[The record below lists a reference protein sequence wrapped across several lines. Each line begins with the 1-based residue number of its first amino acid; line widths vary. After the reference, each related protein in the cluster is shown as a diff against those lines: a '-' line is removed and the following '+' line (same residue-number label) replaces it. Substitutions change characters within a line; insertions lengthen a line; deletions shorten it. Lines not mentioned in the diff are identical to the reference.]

1 MQGNFGLA
9 DQVFKAFKIIEQ
21 GAAWLQGKG
30 YGSATIAREVGAVTS
45 CMPAAPKLAIDVG
58 GNVGKYSEKLRSRF
72 PDLEIHIF
80 EPASVN
86 VARLKQ
92 LFNGDGKVFINDRA
106 LSNTEARA
114 TLYSDE
120 PGGGIGSLAN
130 RRLEHFGIKMDCV
143 EQIQTMRFEEYW
155 QQSLQGRAI
164 DLAKLDIEGFELS
177 ALQGFGGALAAT
189 KVVQFEFGGCNLDT
203 KTTFQDFFYFFAEAG
218 FDLLRI
224 SPLGLNKITRYR
236 EIEEFYSTTNFVA
249 VNRNRQWAA
258 SSD

>member
-1 MQGNFGLA
+1 MQQRSGLA
-9 DQVFKAFKIIEQ
+9 NPVFKALKLVEQ

-30 YGSATIAREVGAVTS
+30 YGSATIAREVAAVAS

-58 GNVGKYSEKLRSRF
+58 GNVGKYSETLRTRF
-72 PDLEIHIF
+72 PDLEIHVF

-86 VARLKQ
+86 VTKLRQ
-92 LFNGDGKVFINDRA
+92 LFKGDGRVVINDRA
-106 LSNTEARA
+106 LSNADSSA

-130 RRLEHFGIKMDCV
+130 RRLAHFGIKMDCV
-143 EQIQTMRFEEYW
+143 EQIQTMRFEDYW
-155 QQSLQGRAI
+155 RQTLQERAI

-177 ALQGFGGALAAT
+177 ALQGFGPALQAT
-189 KVVQFEFGGCNLDT
+189 QVIQFEFGGCNLDT
-203 KTTFQDFFYFFAEAG
+203 KTTFQDFFYFFTEAG

-224 SPLGLNKITRYR
+224 APLGLNKVVRYR

-249 VNRNRQWAA
+249 VNRRARQL
-258 SSD
+258 